1 MLSAEELERYAR
13 HIVLREV
20 GGPGQAALKEASV
33 LVIGAGGLGAPALMY
48 LAAAGIGTLGV
59 VDDDVVSLSNLQR
72 QIIHSTPDI
81 GRRKV
86 DSAATQIHA
95 LNPHVRF
102 AAHAT
107 RLDAKA
113 TAILEKLKA
122 GETLPQAAA
131 ADRLKVET
139 LTGLK
144 RGEASGPLSAAGV
157 DAVFRTAKDTV
168 GKTEGA
174 QPPDEVVFRVTD
186 IVVPSLDMAS
196 EDAKRALET
205 LNRGLSEDILA
216 EYIAWLESDIGVTIN
231 QSALNQVVSGGAGDG
246 TN

>member
-1 MLSAEELERYAR
+1 MLW
-13 HIVLREV
+13 
-20 GGPGQAALKEASV
+20 
-33 LVIGAGGLGAPALMY
+33 
-48 LAAAGIGTLGV
+48 
-59 VDDDVVSLSNLQR
+59 SN
-72 QIIHSTPDI
+72 
-81 GRRKV
+81 
-86 DSAATQIHA
+86 
-95 LNPHVRF
+95 
-102 AAHAT
+102 
-107 RLDAKA
+107 
-113 TAILEKLKA
+113 
-122 GETLPQAAA
+122 
-131 ADRLKVET
+131 
-139 LTGLK
+139 
-144 RGEASGPLSAAGV
+144 
-157 DAVFRTAKDTV
+157 TV